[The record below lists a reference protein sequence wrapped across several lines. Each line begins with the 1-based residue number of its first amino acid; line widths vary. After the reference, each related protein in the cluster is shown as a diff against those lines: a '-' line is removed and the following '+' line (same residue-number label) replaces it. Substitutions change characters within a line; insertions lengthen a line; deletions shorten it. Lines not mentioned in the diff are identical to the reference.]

1 MGKYF
6 LKYPKRNIRV
16 ARMLRKQMT
25 DAERL
30 LWSRIRQNQLGVHF
44 RRQVPIGSY
53 VVDFLSIGGK
63 LAIELDGEQHCTEN
77 GKMQDKIR
85 DDELRKY
92 GLTVLRFD
100 NIELL
105 KSIDAVVSQISDV
118 LESNAGS
125 CHGEREAKVES

>member
-6 LKYPKRNIRV
+6 LKYPQRNIRV

-53 VVDFLSIGGK
+53 IVDFLSVGGR
-63 LAIELDGEQHCTEN
+63 LAIELDGEQHYTEN

-100 NIELL
+100 NFELL

-125 CHGEREAKVES
+125 CPGEREAKVES